1 MLGMLLVALENFQAG
16 LEQALELGIAGR
28 RNERAFERAIHRLV
42 VGDFVRDVSLVKG
55 GAVKLRELVPLGRCL
70 FGQGTARVAFFG
82 LEFFLFY
89 RGQRLLVFLGWGA

>member
-70 FGQGTARVAFFG
+70 FGSGNGSCRCLRA
-82 LEFFLFY
+82 
-89 RGQRLLVFLGWGA
+89 